1 MHIKYLEVSKY
12 YCRQLTFFPQ
22 KFLISQRKFFI
33 IYYSY
38 FPQMPALLLL
48 IKLPGMFYKKNK
60 LCQFVPRRLSD
71 FQPPYRVVY
80 LKALLF
86 NMICSLWLDCQKI
99 TTLVWVVTR
108 LRHKWHDGENEL
120 EMELTKNPSSI
131 HLIISA
137 AIQLEPSILLCN
149 EKIDICLF
157 LIFKKMHCI
166 EAPCIQT

>member
-1 MHIKYLEVSKY
+1 MSPTHIFSSEIFNKPKKVLHY
-12 YCRQLTFFPQ
+12 
-22 KFLISQRKFFI
+22 
-33 IYYSY
+33 
-38 FPQMPALLLL
+38 LLLVFSTDACAIIINKITRNVL
-48 IKLPGMFYKKNK
+48 QKKNK
-60 LCQFVPRRLSD
+60 LCQFVPQRLSD

-86 NMICSLWLDCQKI
+86 NMICSLWLDC
-99 TTLVWVVTR
+99 
-108 LRHKWHDGENEL
+108 HKWHDGENEL
-120 EMELTKNPSSI
+120 EMELTKNPSSM

>member
-1 MHIKYLEVSKY
+1 MHIKYLEISKY

-48 IKLPGMFYKKNK
+48 IKLPGMFYKKKKNK
-60 LCQFVPRRLSD
+60 LCQFVPQRLSD

-86 NMICSLWLDCQKI
+86 NMICSLWLDC
-99 TTLVWVVTR
+99 
-108 LRHKWHDGENEL
+108 HKWHDGENEL
-120 EMELTKNPSSI
+120 EMELTKNPSSM

>member
-1 MHIKYLEVSKY
+1 MSPTHIFSSEIFNKPKKVLHY
-12 YCRQLTFFPQ
+12 
-22 KFLISQRKFFI
+22 
-33 IYYSY
+33 
-38 FPQMPALLLL
+38 LLLVFSTDVCAIIINKITRNVL
-48 IKLPGMFYKKNK
+48 QKKNK
-60 LCQFVPRRLSD
+60 LCQFVPQRLSD

-99 TTLVWVVTR
+99 TTLVSVVTR
-108 LRHKWHDGENEL
+108 LSHKWHDGKNEL
-120 EMELTKNPSSI
+120 EMELAKNPSSM

-149 EKIDICLF
+149 GKIDICLF
-157 LIFKKMHCI
+157 LIFIKMHCI